1 MDVDREIM
9 DRYNILEVANTHGGS
24 LDYIFSLLDEFQH
37 LDSKNHT
44 GIKFQ
49 VFKPDGIA
57 LKDFEYYNVYEELY
71 FDRRQWK
78 EIISRSGQTKEVWI
92 DVFDAYGVQ
101 IISENKHHIRGIKLQ
116 TSVLENHEV
125 INALANEGISDK
137 LLIINIA
144 GREIDDIRSF
154 INFFEM
160 KLRPAELL
168 LEVGFQSYPTAFEDS
183 GLAKV
188 KMVKEAFNKR
198 IVFADHLDG
207 NSPEALQ
214 LPVYAM
220 LQGASIIEKHVM
232 HSKRETKYDTFSS
245 ITVDKFKQII
255 LNQKIIENAFIQ
267 PFLNERELHYFVKS
281 NQIPLTNISLKKGT
295 RLTNDILT
303 FKRTSQK
310 GITYSNLKTKLNGRY
325 YLAESKEAGKTF
337 NETDFYVPKVAT
349 IIAVRLKSSRLKEK
363 AKLKIGN
370 LSSIELCLKHALRFT
385 VSDYTILATST
396 TEHDAE
402 LKNYTYSKDVIF
414 HQGDPEDVITR
425 YLSIAEKLNID
436 IIIRITGDNAFVCKE
451 LADFLLQSHISKGA
465 DYTTG
470 LGAPIG
476 ANMEIMNVTAL
487 RRIKDY
493 FKSANY
499 SEYMTWYFTNNPE
512 YFNLNFVELPNEW
525 IGDYR
530 LTLDYEEDLEMY
542 NRIMKYYEE
551 THSEFSL
558 ASIVAYLK
566 ANPEIAKMNAHIEL
580 KFKTDQALIDTL
592 NKATRM
598 V

>member
-1 MDVDREIM
+1 
-9 DRYNILEVANTHGGS
+9 
-24 LDYIFSLLDEFQH
+24 
-37 LDSKNHT
+37 
-44 GIKFQ
+44 
-49 VFKPDGIA
+49 
-57 LKDFEYYNVYEELY
+57 
-71 FDRRQWK
+71 
-78 EIISRSGQTKEVWI
+78 
-92 DVFDAYGVQ
+92 
-101 IISENKHHIRGIKLQ
+101 
-116 TSVLENHEV
+116 
-125 INALANEGISDK
+125 
-137 LLIINIA
+137 
-144 GREIDDIRSF
+144 
-154 INFFEM
+154 
-160 KLRPAELL
+160 

-188 KMVKEAFNKR
+188 KLIKEAFNKR

-232 HSKRETKYDTFSS
+232 HSERETKYDGFSS
-245 ITVDKFKQII
+245 ITVEKFKHII
-255 LNQKIIENAFIQ
+255 LNQKVIENAYTQ
-267 PFLNERELHYFVKS
+267 PFLNEREIAYLVKS
-281 NQIPLTNISLKKGT
+281 NQIPLTASRMEKGT

-310 GITYSNLKTKLNGRY
+310 GITYSDLKGKLNGRY
-325 YLAESKEAGKTF
+325 YLTEAKEVEKTF
-337 NETDFYVPKVAT
+337 TETDFYAPKVAT

-370 LSSIELCLKHALRFT
+370 LSSVELCLKHALRFT

-396 TEHDAE
+396 TEQDAE
-402 LKNYTYSKDVIF
+402 LKNFTYSKDVIF

-436 IIIRITGDNAFVCKE
+436 IIIRITGDNAFVCKD
-451 LADFLLQSHISKGA
+451 LADFLMQSHMRKGA

-470 LGAPIG
+470 IDAPIG
-476 ANMEIMNVTAL
+476 ANLEIMNVKAL
-487 RRIKDY
+487 RKIKEY
-493 FKSANY
+493 FKNADY

-512 YFNLNFVELPNEW
+512 HFNLNFVELPNEW
-525 IGDYR
+525 RGNYR
-530 LTLDYEEDLEMY
+530 LTLDYEVDLEMY
-542 NRIMKYYEE
+542 NRIMKHYTE

-566 ANPEIAKMNAHIEL
+566 ANPEIATMNAQIGL

-592 NKATRM
+592 NKATKM
-598 V
+598 T